1 MTTVRR
7 HYAKPPV
14 IEALAELY
22 FDGSDWDVTT
32 PGAFYAQV
40 KDRFPKKAQLE
51 HMGLEVELGPGV
63 ANARMGTDGV
73 RAVFKN
79 EDETRLV
86 QVGADTLV
94 VNQLPRYPHFEAWRD
109 ALLEMLLVYRAV
121 ATPTS
126 VVRLG
131 MRYINRIEIAQ
142 AYVQMEDFFRV
153 YPEMPPEI
161 GLAHGDFLVRLQI
174 PARVPGHTILLTFG
188 KAPTNDPAGHAFVL
202 DLYDVIPLDGPDSFD
217 LIEQR
222 LNEAHENIEWVF
234 EHAITDATRA
244 IFGEVNRDLS

>member
-1 MTTVRR
+1 VTTVRR
-7 HYAKPPV
+7 HYASPPV
-14 IEALAELY
+14 AEALAELY
-22 FDGSDWDVTT
+22 FEGSSWDVTT
-32 PGAFYAQV
+32 PGSFYERV
-40 KDRFPKKAQLE
+40 KDRFPKKARLE
-51 HMGLEVELGPGV
+51 QIGLEVELGPGV
-63 ANARMGTDGV
+63 ANARMDGTGG

-94 VNQLPRYPHFEAWRD
+94 VNQLPQYPHFEAWRD
-109 ALLEMLLVYRAV
+109 VLLEMLPIYREV
-121 ATPTS
+121 AAPTTI
-126 VVRLG
+126 VRLG

-188 KAPTNDPAGHAFVL
+188 KAPTNEPSSHAFVL
-202 DLYDVIPLDGPDSFD
+202 DLYDVIPLDGPGSFD
-217 LIEQR
+217 MIEQR

-244 IFGEVNRDLS
+244 IFGEVNSDLS